1 MVRVS
6 AMKPLVAFTALT
18 ALGCASSP
26 PPVDA
31 PVDARPAVDASR
43 ADASVPRDAP
53 RDDSAAPDVA
63 LTPDVATDAAT
74 DVAPTAIT
82 CAPGPSR
89 SPIPAEITQAL
100 LVTTPSWTSA
110 HGSLGRFERRPG
122 GPWTLVGSRVA
133 TSIGRAGLA
142 WGRGLHGQGAPAD
155 CEGPTKVEGD
165 GRSPAGVFALGA
177 VYGDTAGAGSFSY
190 RVLTPSWRCPDDPAS
205 RFYNQVLDASSVTP
219 DWNSAEQ
226 MVRADGLYRWVVF
239 VEHNTAPRVARGG
252 SCIFVHVWGG
262 AASTTSGCTS
272 LERAALEEAL
282 AWLHPERAVE
292 VALPGPVYAAVRE
305 SWGLP

>member
-1 MVRVS
+1 
-6 AMKPLVAFTALT
+6 MKSLVALPLLT

-26 PPVDA
+26 PPLDT
-31 PVDARPAVDASR
+31 PHDARALDANSADASLVADTPFAADASR
-43 ADASVPRDAP
+43 DVSATPDVAP
-53 RDDSAAPDVA
+53 APDVA
-63 LTPDVATDAAT
+63 P
-74 DVAPTAIT
+74 DVAPTSIT
-82 CAPGPSR
+82 CASGPSR
-89 SPIPAEITQAL
+89 SPVPAAITQML

-110 HGSLGRFERRPG
+110 HGSIGRFERRPG

-142 WGRGLHGQGAPAD
+142 WGRGLHGQGAPSD

-177 VYGDTAGAGSFSY
+177 VYGDTAGAGRFSY
-190 RVLTPSWRCPDDPAS
+190 RVLTPTWRCPDDPAS
-205 RFYNQVLDASSVTP
+205 SFYNEVLDASSVTP

-239 VEHNTAPRVARGG
+239 VEHNTAPRVPRGG
-252 SCIFVHVWGG
+252 SCIFIHVWGG

-272 LERAALEEAL
+272 LERTALEDVL
-282 AWLHPERAVE
+282 AWLQPEHAVE

-305 SWGLP
+305 RWDLP

>member
-1 MVRVS
+1 
-6 AMKPLVAFTALT
+6 MKSLVALPLLVAI
-18 ALGCASSP
+18 GCASSP
-26 PPVDA
+26 PPVDT
-31 PVDARPAVDASR
+31 PLDARPAVDAHSG
-43 ADASVPRDAP
+43 DASLVADTSLALDASRDV
-53 RDDSAAPDVA
+53 S
-63 LTPDVATDAAT
+63 LTPDISVTP

-89 SPIPAEITQAL
+89 SPIPAEITQVL

-110 HGSLGRFERRPG
+110 HGSIGRFERRPG
-122 GPWTLVGSRVA
+122 GAWTLVGSRVA
-133 TSIGRAGLA
+133 TSIGRAGFA
-142 WGRGLHGQGAPAD
+142 WGRGLHGQGAPSD

-177 VYGDTAGAGSFSY
+177 VYGDTAGAGRFSY

-205 RFYNQVLDASSVTP
+205 SFYNQVLDASSVTP

-226 MVRADGLYRWVVF
+226 MVRTDGLYRWVVF

-252 SCIFVHVWGG
+252 SCIFIHVWGG

-272 LERAALEEAL
+272 LERTALEDTL
-282 AWLHPERAVE
+282 AWLQPERAVE

-305 SWGLP
+305 RWGLP